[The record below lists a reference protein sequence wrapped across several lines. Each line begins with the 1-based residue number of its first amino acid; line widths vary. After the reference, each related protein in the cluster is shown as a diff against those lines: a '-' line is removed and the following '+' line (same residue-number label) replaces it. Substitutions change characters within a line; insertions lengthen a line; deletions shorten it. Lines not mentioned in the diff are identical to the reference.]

1 MNKAVLFIG
10 IQASGKTTFYKRYYE
25 DHVHISLDE
34 LRTRYRERRLLE
46 ECVKE
51 KRDLVIDNTNLTK
64 EDRMRYIPL
73 LKENG
78 YKITA
83 VYFRSSVRES
93 LERNNRRERQVP
105 DLAIKG
111 AAKRLEMPF
120 YEEGFD
126 KICYVSIQ
134 EDGFHIEEWR
144 EEDEL

>member
-1 MNKAVLFIG
+1 MNKAVIFIG
-10 IQASGKTTFYKRYYE
+10 IQASGKTTFYQRYYE

-34 LRTRYRERRLLE
+34 LRTRYQERRLLE

-51 KRDLVIDNTNLTK
+51 KRDLVIDNTDLTK
-64 EDRMRYIPL
+64 KDRKRYIPL

-78 YKITA
+78 YHITA

-93 LERNNRRERQVP
+93 LERNSRRERQVP

-111 AAKRLEMPF
+111 AAKRLEMPS
-120 YEEGFD
+120 YEEGFE